1 MDDSLEKVFDPPFE
15 LITPNRVTVPCLFG
29 SPHSG
34 RVYPQ
39 KFLATTRLD
48 AMTLRK
54 SEDFYVDELF
64 ESVTSIGAVQIK
76 ANFPRAYL
84 DVNREPYELDP
95 QMFSEPL
102 PAYANT
108 QSLRVNGG
116 LGTIARIV
124 ADSTEIYHAPLKLSD
139 AMDRISELYMPYH
152 KALDQSLNALFQK
165 FGFAI
170 LIDCHSMPSSAF
182 SPNNPRRPDF
192 ILGDRYAT
200 SCASGITDLAQKALE
215 NLGYA
220 VARNKPYAGGF
231 ITERYGS
238 PSRGIHAIQLEVNRG
253 LYMDEK
259 RISKLDSF
267 AHFKQELALFAEVF
281 LGNVM
286 AEMAPQFTTPA
297 AAE

>member
-1 MDDSLEKVFDPPFE
+1 MDGHLSQGFNPPFD
-15 LITPNRVTVPCLFG
+15 LLTPEQVLAPCLFG

-39 KFLATTRLD
+39 DFLSSTNLD

-64 ESVTSIGAVQIK
+64 ESVSSLGAVQIK
-76 ANFPRAYL
+76 AHFPRAYL

-95 QMFSEPL
+95 QMFSSAL

-108 QSLRVNGG
+108 HSIRVKGG

-124 ADSTEIYHAPLKLSD
+124 ADATEIYHSPLEISD
-139 AMDRISELYMPYH
+139 IMDRISNLYMPYH
-152 KALDQSLNALFQK
+152 KTIDRTLASFQRA
-165 FGFAI
+165 FGFAV
-170 LIDCHSMPSSAF
+170 LVDCHSMPSSVI
-182 SPNNPRRPDF
+182 SSNRRERPDF

-200 SCASGITDLAQKALE
+200 SCASIITDLAQQALE
-215 NLGYA
+215 NLGYT

-231 ITERYGS
+231 ITERYGA

-253 LYMDEK
+253 LYMNERKICKIPAFENLKHD
-259 RISKLDSF
+259 
-267 AHFKQELALFAEVF
+267 LALFAEVF
-281 LGNVM
+281 LDSINS
-286 AEMAPQFTTPA
+286 EMMPRSA